1 MLFRSDMREDMVD
14 AQRRDNLAKP
24 GAGKARRV
32 KRSDDDHP
40 ANAGALTEALAPD
53 PRFRATDAGAD
64 DREDEDA
71 GESDDGS
78 ESTAPTDG
86 SAPAKKR
93 RRRRRKPG
101 GAAAGGEP
109 GPV

>member
-1 MLFRSDMREDMVD
+1 MVD
-14 AQRRDNLAKP
+14 AQRKENLAKP

-40 ANAGALTEALAPD
+40 ANAGAPTEALAPD
-53 PRFRATDAGAD
+53 PRFRAADAGGD
-64 DREDEDA
+64 ERDEEDG
-71 GESDDGS
+71 GESDDGV
-78 ESTAPTDG
+78 ESTALTDG

-109 GPV
+109 ASD